1 MLVKHI
7 SELIGQTPLFLIP
20 EEVHGLKNVNLYAKL
35 ELLNPFGSVKDK
47 SAWNVLKDDIEEIA
61 REGKTVIES
70 SSGNMAKAMQLVCS
84 VHDVP
89 FKIVTNRIKV
99 REVKQILQL
108 VGAEVDELP
117 GLSECPDPTD
127 PNDPITFIDQIMS
140 ANPGKFF
147 HTSQYTNEKNIEA
160 HYKSTG
166 TEIWADLEAAQAG
179 PVDIFIGG
187 LGTTG
192 STRGS
197 GSYLKEKNQ
206 NVKNIGVI
214 ASKGHLLPGIRNVD
228 EMYEVGL
235 FRKDFYDEIVE
246 VSMDESIDAMLM
258 LIRKC
263 GILAGPTGGGSM
275 AAALKYL
282 KPHCE
287 AFTSRQNVVF
297 IVCDRVE
304 WYLSYLQKNRPE
316 IFGITVKKDTVKNVG
331 AKEIEEAPEINC
343 DQLETMLTSARPP
356 LVVDMRGNLAF
367 KSARIAGSIN
377 IPTDYLEDIADIGV
391 PFSANQK
398 VVLVCPTG
406 EVSKRF
412 AAFFKQKEIDCLS
425 LAGGFVA
432 WRDENKPT
440 ERAKSAGL
448 RAGLRK
454 PGLIGSAN

>member
-1 MLVKHI
+1 MLVKHVR
-7 SELIGQTPLFLIP
+7 ELIGHTPLFEIP
-20 EEVHGLKNVNLYAKL
+20 EEVHGLKNITLYAKL

-47 SAWNVLKDDIEEIA
+47 SAWNVLKDDIEAIKK
-61 REGKTVIES
+61 EGKTVIES

-84 VHDVP
+84 VYDVP

-127 PNDPITFIDQIMS
+127 PNDPITFIEQIMS
-140 ANPGKFF
+140 ASPGKYF
-147 HTSQYTNEKNIEA
+147 HTSQYTNEKNIHA
-160 HYKSTG
+160 HYHSTG
-166 TEIWADLEAAQAG
+166 KEIQDDLDEAGAG
-179 PVDIFIGG
+179 TVDFFVGG

-192 STRGS
+192 STRGA
-197 GSYLKEKNQ
+197 GTYLKEKNAAM
-206 NVKNIGVI
+206 KNIGVI

-235 FRKDFYDEIVE
+235 FRKDFYDDIVE

-263 GILAGPTGGGSM
+263 GILAGPTGGGSL

-282 KPHCE
+282 KPIDATLDRKHSC
-287 AFTSRQNVVF
+287 VF

-304 WYLSYLQKNRPE
+304 WYLSYLQKNKPE
-316 IFGITVKKDTVKNVG
+316 LFGLAVKKDSIKAVTKDE
-331 AKEIEEAPEINC
+331 AEAAPEVST
-343 DQLETMLTSARPP
+343 DELEKWLDEKGN
-356 LVVDMRGNLAF
+356 LQVVDMRGTLAF
-367 KSARIAGSIN
+367 KTTRIKGSIN
-377 IPTDYLEDIADIGV
+377 IPTDNLEDIADMGV
-391 PFSANQK
+391 PFANDQK

-412 AAFFKQKEIDCLS
+412 AAFFKARGVDCYS
-425 LAGGFVA
+425 LTGGFVA
-432 WRDENKPT
+432 WRDNGKAT
-440 ERAKSAGL
+440 EKSKAAGGRRL
-448 RAGLRK
+448 LVGAGQ
-454 PGLIGSAN
+454 S